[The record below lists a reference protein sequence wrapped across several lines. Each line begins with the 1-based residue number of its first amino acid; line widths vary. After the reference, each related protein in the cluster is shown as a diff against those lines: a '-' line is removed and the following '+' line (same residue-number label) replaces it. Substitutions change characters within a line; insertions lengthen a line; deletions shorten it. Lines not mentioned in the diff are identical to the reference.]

1 MKHLHL
7 IKVKYL
13 SATDHRGSR
22 VRITSTRH
30 NKSKVIPFD
39 CKFDNALE
47 VAKEYIEIDLKYTIE
62 ATCEMDRVN
71 CVYGV
76 LVKEFTEFT
85 PDKDIFDHNGKRL
98 Y

>member
-13 SATDHRGSR
+13 SATDHKGAR

-30 NKSKVIPFD
+30 NKSKIIPFD
-39 CKFDNALE
+39 FRFNNALE
-47 VAKEYIEIDLKYTIE
+47 VAKDYLELDLKYTIE
-62 ATCEMDRVN
+62 ATCNIDSN
-71 CVYGV
+71 DCIYGV

-85 PDKDIFDHNGKRL
+85 PDKDIFDENDKRL